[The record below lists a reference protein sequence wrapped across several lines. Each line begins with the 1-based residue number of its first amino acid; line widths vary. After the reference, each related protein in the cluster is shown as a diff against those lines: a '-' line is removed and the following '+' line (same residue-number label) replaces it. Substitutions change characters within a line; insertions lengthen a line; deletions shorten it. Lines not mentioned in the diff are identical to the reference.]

1 MNKKIL
7 VSLIVVIGAGVY
19 YFSGP
24 ANSEI
29 DGLNIDKRESSLEK
43 NKSANTKKKQGRDEK
58 LDKDKED
65 KKDIAHNHNTIHD
78 DKLKIQDLIVEI
90 DKNEKTDSLKSI
102 LTQFSTID
110 LENVTLKELTN
121 KFDKI
126 DIETE
131 LTVDRNESTGNMFF
145 LKSKSNIPGTR
156 YLHGQIVGEGP
167 KKFVQHLS
175 FEYKSDSKSF
185 NEAITVAQS
194 LIGSDQKPSVISTN
208 YVQWKISETHILW
221 VKKQTKEELLDDP
234 IYPHTEDDLGTAKIA
249 IEQEIH

>member
-24 ANSEI
+24 ATNKI
-29 DGLNIDKRESSLEK
+29 DGLNIDKAKTESSLEK
-43 NKSANTKKKQGRDEK
+43 NNSINSKKPKAKSEK
-58 LDKDKED
+58 LVED
-65 KKDIAHNHNTIHD
+65 KKDVAHNHNTIHD
-78 DKLKIQDLIVEI
+78 EKLKIQDLIVAIE
-90 DKNEKTDSLKSI
+90 KNEKTESLQSM

-110 LENVTLKELTN
+110 LENVSLKELKN

-131 LTVDRNESTGNMFF
+131 LTVDRNDSTGNMFF

-167 KKFVQHLS
+167 KKFIQHLS

-194 LIGSDQKPSVISTN
+194 LIGSDQKPSVISPN

-221 VKKQTKEELLDDP
+221 VKNLTKEELLDDP
-234 IYPHTEDDLGTAKIA
+234 IYPHTEDDLGTSKIA